1 MSGRRD
7 AWESALAE
15 ELPCQELTP
24 GEARH
29 LLALNDL
36 TRGQEAVTQA
46 AVARRLGVSAPT
58 VLEMIRRLRQIDL
71 VEPDSLSLTGR
82 GTSAALVLAARRHA
96 AEILVR
102 EILGVDEAH
111 ARAEADRLTASLS
124 PLLAR
129 KLVAFSRGR

>member
-36 TRGQEAVTQA
+36 TRAGKAVTQA
-46 AVARRLGVSAPT
+46 AVARR
-58 VLEMIRRLRQIDL
+58 
-71 VEPDSLSLTGR
+71 
-82 GTSAALVLAARRHA
+82 HA
-96 AEILVR
+96 AEVLVR
-102 EILGVDEAH
+102 DILGVDEAH
-111 ARAEADRLTASLS
+111 ARSEAERLTASLS